1 MWVCGVGGAVYRSAL
16 TYFSVLMLHDVYVR
30 LYKCVLVRC
39 SLIAL
44 EDEDM
49 EITLSADSFLVFCI
63 FLEMFQTL
71 TKTQTNL
78 GRLTFSTTSCG
89 SNTSARSRILKAADV
104 TEARLCQEIKNICFS
119 VLKL

>member
-1 MWVCGVGGAVYRSAL
+1 
-16 TYFSVLMLHDVYVR
+16 
-30 LYKCVLVRC
+30 
-39 SLIAL
+39 
-44 EDEDM
+44 M

-89 SNTSARSRILKAADV
+89 SNTSARSRIL